1 MTKIIKE
8 NPDVIDLKI
17 QKKIMDLQF
26 YRQVQEL
33 SDQLCPVAIAQD
45 KSQADTTTL
54 ADAYDIMNKL
64 MNEPL
69 LASRRRV
76 VCKHR
81 DQAIL
86 PCHMAA

>member
-1 MTKIIKE
+1 
-8 NPDVIDLKI
+8 
-17 QKKIMDLQF
+17 MDLQF

-33 SDQLCPVAIAQD
+33 SDQLHPVAIALD

-54 ADAYDIMNKL
+54 ADAYHIMNKL

-69 LASRRRV
+69 LASRRSV
-76 VCKHR
+76 VRKRR

-86 PCHMAA
+86 PCHMPSYMLHPTICWT